1 MCLYP
6 KLVIN
11 KKYTVTKKNNGNV
24 PELTDPRIAYIP
36 VPCGRCIE
44 CMRKK
49 KREWQVRL
57 LEEIKVNKEAIFVTL
72 TFSEESLE
80 KLGKEIQTENEYI
93 KNNEIA
99 TLAVRRFL
107 ERYRKKYK
115 KSIRHWL
122 ITELGQTKT
131 ERIHLHGILF
141 KKIEK
146 EELDKMWQYGMT
158 WIGTYVNER
167 TVNYIVKYVNK
178 QDQIHKNYMPK
189 ILCSAGIGS
198 NYLKTYN
205 ATKNKFN
212 ENGKTREYYVTRQ
225 GYKLNLPSYY
235 RKKIYSD
242 EEREKLWI
250 RRLDEGVRWIM
261 GEKLDAYDEEQI
273 KQTLEYYRRINKE
286 LGYNDDSKNWDEQEY
301 KNRINRL
308 KYLKKINNKK

>member
-11 KKYTVTKKNNGNV
+11 KKYTVTKKNKGNV
-24 PELTDPRIAYIP
+24 PKLTDPRIAYIP

-107 ERYRKKYK
+107 ERYRKKNK

-141 KKIEK
+141 KKINK
-146 EELDKMWQYGMT
+146 EELDRMWQYGMT

-167 TVNYIVKYVNK
+167 TVNYIVKYINK
-178 QDQIHKNYMPK
+178 QDQDHKYYIPK
-189 ILCSAGIGS
+189 ILCSAGIGAS
-198 NYLKTYN
+198 YLKTYN
-205 ATKNKFN
+205 AKMNKFN

-273 KQTLEYYRRINKE
+273 QKTLEYYRRINKE

-301 KNRINRL
+301 KRRINRL

>member
-11 KKYTVTKKNNGNV
+11 KKYTVTKKNKGNV
-24 PELTDPRIAYIP
+24 PKLTDPRIAYIP

-115 KSIRHWL
+115 K
-122 ITELGQTKT
+122 
-131 ERIHLHGILF
+131 
-141 KKIEK
+141 
-146 EELDKMWQYGMT
+146 
-158 WIGTYVNER
+158 
-167 TVNYIVKYVNK
+167 
-178 QDQIHKNYMPK
+178 
-189 ILCSAGIGS
+189 A
-198 NYLKTYN
+198 
-205 ATKNKFN
+205 
-212 ENGKTREYYVTRQ
+212 
-225 GYKLNLPSYY
+225 
-235 RKKIYSD
+235 
-242 EEREKLWI
+242 
-250 RRLDEGVRWIM
+250 
-261 GEKLDAYDEEQI
+261 
-273 KQTLEYYRRINKE
+273 
-286 LGYNDDSKNWDEQEY
+286 
-301 KNRINRL
+301 
-308 KYLKKINNKK
+308 